1 MWTYNGNRIREGRA
15 WTNDD
20 GVQHPANWH
29 IWSEDEKIAQGLV
42 WATPQTQPDERF
54 YWFSQNSDGTYTT
67 TPKSLE
73 DTNEIDENGN
83 PIIDPKTGTQMVT
96 KGLKSNWITW
106 IKTTQGSL
114 LSKTDWAYIRLQ
126 DTASAVPADI
136 QTYRNN
142 VRSAATTIENSINA
156 CSTLDAFKALFVS
169 PTDADGNITGN
180 APIYD
185 WPEEI

>member
-1 MWTYNGNRIREGRA
+1 MWTYNGKHIREGRA

-42 WATPQTQPDERF
+42 WTAPQVQPDERF
-54 YWFSQNSDGTYTT
+54 YWFSQNADGTYES
-67 TPKSLE
+67 TPKDLA
-73 DTNEIDENGN
+73 DL
-83 PIIDPKTGTQMVT
+83 KTYWISHT
-96 KGLKSNWITW
+96 KEV
-106 IKTTQGSL
+106 QGGL

-126 DTASAVPADI
+126 DTEAAVPADI
-136 QTYRNN
+136 QTYRNDI
-142 VRSAATTIENSINA
+142 RLAATTIENNINA
-156 CSTLDAFKALFVS
+156 CSTLDAFKALFVE

-180 APIYD
+180 APITD